1 MDTIDLITKIVGN
14 TIGIDLMSVTPMTDE
29 ELKQWNEN
37 QKMERDKWEEEH
49 PEQVTAY
56 KAWMEKQNSKK
67 PYTPTEEEV
76 KLIKEI
82 LKMDDKWFEIM
93 EIYIY
98 NDGDICVT
106 TPKKWWMSLCGR
118 EWCVNLKEKTSKL
131 VALS

>member
-1 MDTIDLITKIVGN
+1 MDTIDLFEIAKK
-14 TIGIDLMSVTPMTDE
+14 TIGYDLISVTPMTDE

-37 QKMERDKWEEEH
+37 QKMERDKWEEH
-49 PEQVTAY
+49 PEQVAAY

-82 LKMDDKWFEIM
+82 LQMDDKWYEIM

-106 TPKKWWMSLCGR
+106 TPKKWWMNLCGR
-118 EWCVNLKEKTSKL
+118 EWCVNLKEMTSKL